1 MTDMSALSIRVVAF
15 AGDAA
20 RLAATLKM
28 IPTALYPAVTVL
40 ASDDPALAACVAQI
54 GDDSCR
60 PAFMSVLP
68 PRCDDACFWIT
79 IIPQLDGSEPCFVIR
94 AGTLLPA
101 HWTGR
106 LSVSLTDT
114 TAAIFPLS
122 VRHPG
127 TMVFDEEAHQPG
139 LNVQLVDHWLNGYA
153 SGRVFDV
160 PVLAGHSALVMAS
173 RCQAVLAR
181 QTIAT
186 DAALART
193 LIETGFCLLASDA
206 LYVDDSFLSPQTLPD
221 DLHKG
226 WREATKRHPLSG
238 IRHALTEL
246 SRRGER
252 PPADLPPVQPVC
264 LHVSHGWGGGLWRWV
279 EDAMEANA
287 ADALAVRHLVLRPVG
302 DWNAF
307 CQTLILSDS
316 LHGSPLASWTLAR
329 PILSTAI
336 NHHAYQKILSD
347 IIAEYG
353 VSQLMVSSVIGHAL
367 QVLETG
373 LPTVIVCHDFFP
385 ICPPILAN
393 WETPCASCND
403 ERMQRCLAQ
412 NPEHRFFRHEGFS
425 HWQLIREAYVDRVKQ
440 HAIPMVAPTP
450 SVVKRLLSLSP
461 ALQNHDFH
469 VIPHGLPRQLIDT
482 MTPMRDLQHSP
493 GERLRIVIL
502 GGSGDHKGSKLLL
515 DSIAELTEFADL
527 VLLGFG
533 SACDEFQGK
542 SGVTCVPR
550 YQRSK
555 LGELL
560 VSHAPDLGL
569 LLSTVSET
577 FSYTLSELHAAAI
590 PVAATALGA
599 FADRIV
605 PEENGWLFEPDS
617 AALLTVLRA
626 LHGDPQRIMAVRN
639 RLRDQ
644 QPLDA
649 RDMMAEYESL
659 LVAKMTVSP
668 VTRLGRKVAQKD
680 TIYVSPDVTYREAW
694 RSFMA
699 YTVTKLQGSQ
709 RLPSFIRRLLLKAM
723 KG

>member
-1 MTDMSALSIRVVAF
+1 MVDKSALSIRVVAF

-20 RLAATLKM
+20 RLATTLEM
-28 IPTALYPAVTVL
+28 IPAALHPAVTVL
-40 ASDDPALAACVAQI
+40 ASDDPALAACVAQLRV
-54 GDDSCR
+54 DDAGLAVR
-60 PAFMSVLP
+60 TVLP
-68 PRCDDACFWIT
+68 PSCDDASYWTT
-79 IIPQLDGSEPCFVIR
+79 IIPELDGSDPTFVIR

-101 HWTGR
+101 YWAGR
-106 LSVSLTDT
+106 LSVSLTPT

-122 VRHPG
+122 VRHPS
-127 TMVFDEEAHQPG
+127 TMVFDQEAHQPG
-139 LNVQLVDHWLNGYA
+139 LTVQLVDRWLNGYA

-160 PVLAGHSALVMAS
+160 PALAGHSALVMVS
-173 RCQAVLAR
+173 RCQAVLANH
-181 QTIAT
+181 TITT
-186 DAALART
+186 DAALASK

-206 LYVDDSFLSPQTLPD
+206 LYVDDSFLPPQALPE
-221 DLHKG
+221 DLFEG
-226 WREATKRHPLSG
+226 WREADQRHPMSG
-238 IRHALTEL
+238 MRHALTEL

-287 ADALAVRHLVLRPVG
+287 GDELAVRHLVLRPVG

-316 LHGSPLASWTLAR
+316 LHGAPLASWTLTR

-336 NHHAYQKILSD
+336 NHHEYQQILTD

-353 VSQLMVSSVIGHAL
+353 VSRLMVSSVIGHAL
-367 QVLETG
+367 QILETG
-373 LPTVIVCHDFFP
+373 LPTLIVCHDFFP

-393 WETPCASCND
+393 WETPCTSCND

-425 HWQLIREAYVDRVKQ
+425 HWQMIRDAYVARVRQ

-450 SVVKRLLSLSP
+450 SVAKRLQSLSP
-461 ALQNHDFH
+461 DLVNHDFH

-482 MTPMRDLQHSP
+482 MTPMRNLQHKP
-493 GERLRIVIL
+493 GDRLRIVIL

-515 DSIAELTEFADL
+515 DSIAELTEFADV

-533 SACDEFQGK
+533 SACDQFQGRA
-542 SGVTCVPR
+542 GVTCVPR

-605 PEENGWLFEPDS
+605 PDGNGWLFEPDS
-617 AALLTVLRA
+617 GSLLAILRA
-626 LHGDPQRIMAVRN
+626 LHANPQRIVAVRN
-639 RLRDQ
+639 NLREQ
-644 QPLDA
+644 LPLDA
-649 RDMMAEYESL
+649 RDMMAAYESL
-659 LVAKMTVSP
+659 LVATMAVSP
-668 VTRLGRKVAQKD
+668 VTRPGRKVAQKD

-709 RLPSFIRRLLLKAM
+709 RLPSFIRRLLLKAL

>member
-20 RLAATLKM
+20 RLAATLEM
-28 IPTALYPAVTVL
+28 IPAALYPMVTVL

-54 GDDSCR
+54 GSAS
-60 PAFMSVLP
+60 PAFRTVFPAS
-68 PRCDDACFWIT
+68 CDDACFWT
-79 IIPQLDGSEPCFVIR
+79 TVIPQLDGGEPCFVIR

-101 HWTGR
+101 YWAGR
-106 LSVSLTDT
+106 LSVSLTAS
-114 TAAIFPLS
+114 TAVIFPLS
-122 VRHPG
+122 VRHPA
-127 TMVFDEEAHQPG
+127 TMVFDQETHQPG
-139 LNVQLVDHWLNGYA
+139 LNVQLVDQWLNGYT
-153 SGRVFDV
+153 SGRVFDL
-160 PVLAGHSALVMAS
+160 PVLAGHSALVVAS
-173 RCQAVLAR
+173 RCQDVLTRHAITTDAELAR
-181 QTIAT
+181 I
-186 DAALART
+186 
-193 LIETGFCLLASDA
+193 LIETGSCLLASDA
-206 LYVDDSFLSPQTLPD
+206 LYVDDSFLAPQALPD
-221 DLHKG
+221 DLHAG
-226 WREATKRHPLSG
+226 WLEAGQRHPLSG
-238 IRHALTEL
+238 MRHALTQL
-246 SRRGER
+246 SRRAER
-252 PPADLPPVQPVC
+252 PPADLPPVRPVC

-279 EDAMEANA
+279 EDAMEANG
-287 ADALAVRHLVLRPVG
+287 DELAVRHLVLRPVG

-316 LHGSPLASWTLAR
+316 LHGSPLASWTLTR

-336 NHHAYQKILSD
+336 SHHEYQQILND

-353 VSQLMVSSVIGHAL
+353 VSRMMVSSVIGHAL

-393 WETPCASCND
+393 WETPCTSCND

-425 HWQLIREAYVDRVKQ
+425 HWQLVRDAYVERVRQ
-440 HAIPMVAPTP
+440 HGIPMVAPTP

-461 ALQNHDFH
+461 ALQDHDFN
-469 VIPHGLPRQLIDT
+469 VIPHGLPRAVIDS
-482 MTPMRDLQHSP
+482 MKPMKDLQHSP
-493 GERLRIVIL
+493 GDRLRIVIL
-502 GGSGDHKGSKLLL
+502 GGSGDHKGSRLLL
-515 DSIAELTEFADL
+515 DSVDELAEFADL

-533 SACDEFQGK
+533 SACDEFQGRA
-542 SGVTCVPR
+542 GVTCVPR

-560 VSHAPDLGL
+560 VSHSPDLGL

-605 PEENGWLFEPDS
+605 PDENGWLFEPDS
-617 AALLTVLRA
+617 AALLAVLRS
-626 LHGDPQRIMAVRN
+626 LHANPQRIIAVRN
-639 RLRDQ
+639 TLRDQ

-649 RDMMAEYESL
+649 RDMMSAYESL
-659 LVAKMTVSP
+659 LVAKRAISP
-668 VTRLGRKVAQKD
+668 VSRLGRKVAQKD

-694 RSFMA
+694 RAFMA
-699 YTVTKLQGSQ
+699 YTATKLQGSQ
-709 RLPSFIRRLLLKAM
+709 RLPAFIRKLLLKAI